1 MRLSYNCILSFAGN
15 AIAACEGEYCLH
27 GGHEIEPLTSPCEWD
42 GKGPLKSAF
51 ASLKTTLLPPKKQ
64 RKYVN
69 ISQ

>member
-1 MRLSYNCILSFAGN
+1 MSVVQLHSILAGN
-15 AIAACEGEYCLH
+15 ALASCEGEKCPH
-27 GGHEIEPLTSPCEWD
+27 RGHEIEPLTSPCEWD
-42 GKGPLKSAF
+42 GKGSLKSAF